1 MGVTIEVRN
10 KNYKEKAEK
19 IINLWKIILISDIEE
34 IVKGKLL
41 ILNLRYTHT

>member
-19 IINLWKIILISDIEE
+19 IRNLWKIILISDTKE

-41 ILNLRYTHT
+41 IFKP